1 MLGPGVLF
9 ASAAT
14 ALALNASLWPQPRA
28 AAFGAA
34 SSPIDASRFA
44 FALAAAPPPN
54 ASSEALD
61 ILAAAFERY
70 GAIVFGGAGSVGAG
84 GETLTRPS
92 PHSAA
97 DAAPSGAHVGPA
109 AGPGALVGLAVS
121 LSSADDTLQ
130 LNCDESYSLFVPA
143 PDSGGAPANAT
154 LACATVYG
162 CLRGLETFSQSVVAT
177 ASGLLVVAQT
187 PLLVEDAPRFAHR
200 GVMLDTSRHFLP
212 LATLRA
218 VIDGLPF
225 DKLNTLHW
233 HISDAQSFPLASLA
247 VPELARGAWAP
258 AATYSLQDL
267 HDIVRYAKY
276 RGVRVV
282 PEVDSPAHAASW
294 AAGRPDIVLV
304 CGTGYSSLL
313 DPSLEATY
321 DAIAALFGELATVFT
336 DDAFHIGVDEVPVD
350 ASSCYNTSHVNAWM
364 PSANI
369 SAGDYKG
376 VVRYHMAR
384 LQAIV
389 EALGKRPSAWQ
400 EALDHYGDTPT
411 NPTMPPAGL
420 SRDTALHVWF
430 DPAWEWSNMSFV
442 VEEGFRGVKC
452 DSWYLSDTTLDI
464 WSAYAADPL
473 TDAVCTYAGEPP
485 VQNCT
490 CQEKPDPTDYGCF
503 NIADPSL
510 IERVIGGEASV
521 WGEQVDATN
530 LLQTLWPRASAVAER
545 LWSPQSVNDAALAL
559 PRLTDHRCRLVA
571 RGVPASPVQPGFCDM
586 SRR

>member
-1 MLGPGVLF
+1 MLGSLF
-9 ASAAT
+9 ILAAT
-14 ALALNASLWPQPRA
+14 ATAAAALNASLWPQPRA
-28 AAFGAA
+28 AAYGA
-34 SSPIDASRFA
+34 SSSPLDASRFA
-44 FALAAAPPPN
+44 FVLASAPPPAN

-70 GAIVFGGAGSVGAG
+70 GSIVLGDAGAVGAR
-84 GETLTRPS
+84 GETGR
-92 PHSAA
+92 
-97 DAAPSGAHVGPA
+97 GPA
-109 AGPGALVGLAVS
+109 GAAAGALLVGLAVS
-121 LSSADDTLQ
+121 LGSADDTLQ
-130 LNCDESYSLFVPA
+130 LGVDESYSLFVPA
-143 PDSGGAPANAT
+143 PDAGGAPANAT

-162 CLRGLETFSQSVVAT
+162 CLRGLETFSQGVVGDGNGGG
-177 ASGLLVVAQT
+177 GLAVAQT
-187 PLLVEDAPRFAHR
+187 PLVVEDAPRFAHR

-212 LATLRA
+212 VAALRA

-233 HISDAQSFPLASLA
+233 HISDAQSFPFASLA

-267 HDIVRYAKY
+267 RDIVRYAKY

-282 PEVDSPAHAASW
+282 PEIDSPAHAASW
-294 AAGRPDIVLV
+294 SVGRPDLVLV
-304 CGTGYSSLL
+304 CGDGYSSLL
-313 DPSLEATY
+313 DASREETYEA
-321 DAIAALFGELATVFT
+321 IGALFGELASVFS

-350 ASSCYNTSHVNAWM
+350 ASSCYNTSSVNAWM

-400 EALDHYGDTPT
+400 EAADHYGVENAKPT
-411 NPTMPPAGL
+411 LAPPGL
-420 SRDTALHVWF
+420 SKDTALHIWYA
-430 DPAWEWSNMSFV
+430 PAWEWWNMSFV
-442 VEEGFRGVKC
+442 VSQGFRGVKS
-452 DSWYLSDTTLDI
+452 DSWYLSDSGLDI

-490 CQEKPDPTDYGCF
+490 CTLKPDPNPYGCF
-503 NIADPSL
+503 NIVDPAL

-521 WGEQVDATN
+521 WGEEVDATN
-530 LLQTLWPRASAVAER
+530 LLQALWPRASAVAER

-571 RGVPASPVQPGFCDM
+571 RGVPAAPVQPSFCDG
-586 SRR
+586 SRS